1 MIRVHSAIKTHP
13 VYNAVLLSP
22 AVKGRPSHDVRLF
35 SKQTVSCYA
44 VVTPCSCYLALRH
57 RNAFFQDF
65 AKDAIITTALGQK
78 LTDLKKFEDAIKKYE
93 GVQTAAKKLV
103 R

>member
-1 MIRVHSAIKTHP
+1 M
-13 VYNAVLLSP
+13 LLLP
-22 AVKGRPSHDVRLF
+22 
-35 SKQTVSCYA
+35 
-44 VVTPCSCYLALRH
+44 ALRQ
-57 RNAFFQDF
+57 RNAFFQEF
-65 AKDAIITTALGQK
+65 AEDAIITTALGQH

>member
-1 MIRVHSAIKTHP
+1 MHVGSTEQWVRHGRWVKGKPLGDARQFFKSQP
-13 VYNAVLLSP
+13 DGNAVLLLSTLC
-22 AVKGRPSHDVRLF
+22 K
-35 SKQTVSCYA
+35 
-44 VVTPCSCYLALRH
+44 

-65 AKDAIITTALGQK
+65 AEDAIITTALGQQ

>member
-1 MIRVHSAIKTHP
+1 MRS
-13 VYNAVLLSP
+13 
-22 AVKGRPSHDVRLF
+22 LF
-35 SKQTVSCYA
+35 SKFQPDSSNA
-44 VVTPCSCYLALRH
+44 MLLLPALRKK
-57 RNAFFQDF
+57 RNAFFQEF
-65 AKDAIITTALGQK
+65 AEDAIVTTALGQH